1 MNEDI
6 LQGQWKQ
13 LKGQVRQWWG
23 KITDDDLE
31 EIAGRK
37 DKLLGML
44 QERYGYTRERAEE
57 EVNKRLDEFEAEY
70 NASSMAR
77 K

>member
-57 EVNKRLDEFEAEY
+57 EVNKRLSEFEAEFD
-70 NASSMAR
+70 SMAR

>member
-57 EVNKRLDEFEAEY
+57 EVNKRLDEFEAEF
-70 NASSMAR
+70 NSMPR

>member
-13 LKGQVRQWWG
+13 LKGQVRPRWG

-57 EVNKRLDEFEAEY
+57 EVNRRLGEFEAALRSEL
-70 NASSMAR
+70 AR

>member
-1 MNEDI
+1 MNDDI
-6 LQGQWKQ
+6 VQGQWKQ

-31 EIAGRK
+31 EIADRK

-44 QERYGYTRERAEE
+44 QERYGYSRERAEE
-57 EVNKRLDEFEAEY
+57 EVNRRLGEFEANLRSE
-70 NASSMAR
+70 MPR

>member
-6 LQGQWKQ
+6 VKGQWMQ

-57 EVNKRLDEFEAEY
+57 EVNQRLSEFEMKFG
-70 NASSMAR
+70 STMR

>member
-6 LQGQWKQ
+6 VKGQWMQ

-37 DKLLGML
+37 DAC
-44 QERYGYTRERAEE
+44 RA
-57 EVNKRLDEFEAEY
+57 RQ
-70 NASSMAR
+70 AR
-77 K
+77 GWFR

>member
-6 LQGQWKQ
+6 VKGQWMQ

-23 KITDDDLE
+23 KLTDDDLE

-37 DKLLGML
+37 DKLLGMV

-57 EVNKRLDEFEAEY
+57 EINKRLDEFERTY
-70 NASSMAR
+70 GSTMR

>member
-6 LQGQWKQ
+6 LKGQWMQ

-23 KITDDDLE
+23 DLTDDDLE

-37 DKLLGML
+37 DKLLGKL
-44 QERYGYTRERAEE
+44 QERYGYTRERAED
-57 EVNKRLDEFEAEY
+57 EVRMRLDEFESEY
-70 NASSMAR
+70 GSTMR